1 MSQFGN
7 QRISGNNPNK
17 PANFSP
23 PNEFKIT
30 PQLYGG
36 TDAGF
41 VGVSVNGTPNG
52 SGPTFNVNVTN
63 KGNYGAT
70 VGWKWTF

>member
-7 QRISGNNPNK
+7 NKMNPCP
-17 PANFSP
+17 PANLSP
-23 PNEFKIT
+23 SSDYKIT

-36 TDAGF
+36 SASGF
-41 VGVSVNGTPNG
+41 VGASITGTPNG
-52 SGPTFNVNVTN
+52 SGPTFNVNANT
-63 KGNYGAT
+63 KGNYGAS